1 MNVHVYPFLPSFRL
15 GLVVVAA
22 VSLCYGLIR
31 VAYNLFFHPLSH
43 FPGPRGAACT
53 RLWLAY
59 MELVKRVSLSDLRA
73 ELHRKYGDVVRISPN
88 ELHFSHPAAYNEIYN
103 AQNKWDKDHDF
114 YRAFDV
120 GEAFFAQTNYLKSKH
135 SRALVSNFFSRQS
148 ISELQHLIRSLVRG
162 FHFPRRMRHLMS
174 HSLSSWT
181 NSAIASRLKTGKGS
195 PATCISA
202 FSVSVPTRSPISV
215 SPASFNQLSFP
226 DFRGDIVL
234 GIDIAMDTVT
244 LRKFSDVFIW
254 LLRSFPHSILARISP
269 ALKGLLTFRRA
280 LKNQIEAI
288 LRSPQA
294 MDDAPHRIIY
304 RELLNPEAIK
314 GHPVPTAQQLLN
326 EAEVLF
332 SAGSH
337 TVGTVLMTGVYHLL
351 HNPETK
357 QRLVD
362 EVRSTWP
369 VLDSPPSYEELEK
382 LPFLASALLT
392 AVIKEM
398 LRIAPAVPAGLP
410 RVVPPSGAVIAGV
423 RIPGG
428 TVVSQSP
435 LFLHFSEQI
444 FPRPHQF
451 LPDRWLQPG
460 SKALDNCL
468 VAFSKGPRSCLGINL
483 GYCELYLTLAY
494 LFRRFEVRADLAKPA
509 DLKWSEHF
517 LPLFEGQ
524 HLHAYCDPL
533 DE

>member
-1 MNVHVYPFLPSFRL
+1 MNVHVYSFLPSFRL

-22 VSLCYGLIR
+22 VSLCYGLLR
-31 VAYNLFFHPLSH
+31 VTYNLFFHPLSH

-148 ISELQHLIRSLVRG
+148 ISELQHLIRSLLDQ
-162 FHFPRRMRHLMS
+162 FCD
-174 HSLSSWT
+174 
-181 NSAIASRLKTGKGS
+181 RLKAQNREGKSSDLYLGFQ
-195 PATCISA
+195 CFSA
-202 FSVSVPTRSPISV
+202 DTITNFCFA
-215 SPASFNQLSFP
+215 ASFDQLSFP

-254 LLRSFPHSILARISP
+254 LLRSFPHSLLARISP

-362 EVRSTWP
+362 EVRSAWP
-369 VLDSPPSYEELEK
+369 VLDSPPPSYEELEK
-382 LPFLASALLT
+382 LPFLT
-392 AVIKEM
+392 AVIKET

-435 LFLHFSEQI
+435 LFLHFSEHV

-494 LFRRFEVRADLAKPA
+494 LFRRFDVRADLAKPA

>member
-15 GLVVVAA
+15 GLVVAGA
-22 VSLCYGLIR
+22 VSLCYCLLR
-31 VAYNLFFHPLSH
+31 LTYNLFFHPLSH

-88 ELHFSHPAAYNEIYN
+88 ELHFAHPAAYNEIYN
-103 AQNKWDKDHDF
+103 AQNKWDKDHKF

-120 GEAFFAQTNYLKSKH
+120 GEAFFAQSNYLKSKH
-135 SRALVSNFFSRQS
+135 SRGLVSNFFSRKS
-148 ISELQHLIRSLVRG
+148 ISELQHLIRGLLDQ
-162 FHFPRRMRHLMS
+162 FCD
-174 HSLSSWT
+174 
-181 NSAIASRLKTGKGS
+181 RLKAQNSEGKSSDLYLGFQ
-195 PATCISA
+195 CFSA
-202 FSVSVPTRSPISV
+202 DTITNFCFA
-215 SPASFNQLSFP
+215 ASFDQLSFP
-226 DFRGDIVL
+226 EFRGDIVL

-254 LLRSFPHSILARISP
+254 LLRSFPHSLLARISP

-288 LRSPQA
+288 LRSPQT

-362 EVRSTWP
+362 EIRSAWP
-369 VLDSPPSYEELEK
+369 VLDNPPSYEALEK
-382 LPFLASALLT
+382 LPFLAT
-392 AVIKEM
+392 VIKEM

-435 LFLHFSEQI
+435 LFLHFSEKI
-444 FPRPHQF
+444 FPQPHQF
-451 LPDRWLQPG
+451 LPERWLQPG
-460 SKALDNCL
+460 SNALDNCL

-483 GYCELYLTLAY
+483 GYCELYLALAY
-494 LFRRFEVRADLAKPA
+494 LFRRFDIRADLEKPA

-533 DE
+533 DK

>member
-1 MNVHVYPFLPSFRL
+1 MDVHVYSFLPSFQL
-15 GLVVVAA
+15 GLEVTAA
-22 VSLCYGLIR
+22 VLLCYVLLR
-31 VAYNLFFHPLSH
+31 VTYNLFFHPLSR
-43 FPGPRGAACT
+43 FPGPRGAACS
-53 RLWLAY
+53 RWWLAY

-88 ELHFSHPAAYNEIYN
+88 ELHFAHPSAYNEIYN
-103 AQNKWDKDHDF
+103 AQNKWDKDRDF
-114 YRAFDV
+114 YRAFDL
-120 GEAFFAQTNYLKSKH
+120 GDSFFVQSNYLKSKH

-148 ISELQHLIRSLVRG
+148 ISELQHLVRSLLDQ
-162 FHFPRRMRHLMS
+162 FCD
-174 HSLSSWT
+174 
-181 NSAIASRLKTGKGS
+181 RLKAQSGEGKS
-195 PATCISA
+195 SDLYLAFQCFSADTITNFCFAT
-202 FSVSVPTRSPISV
+202 
-215 SPASFNQLSFP
+215 SFNQLSFP

-234 GIDIAMDTVT
+234 GVDIAMDTVT
-244 LRKFSDVFIW
+244 LRKFSDVFVW
-254 LLRSFPHSILARISP
+254 LLRNFPHSLLARLSP
-269 ALKGLLTFRRA
+269 ALRGSITCRKA

-288 LRSPQA
+288 LKNPQV

-314 GHPVPTAQQLLN
+314 GRAVPTAQQLLN

-332 SAGSH
+332 GAGSH

-351 HNPETK
+351 RNPEVK

-362 EVRSTWP
+362 EVRSAWP
-369 VLDSPPSYEELEK
+369 VLDKTPNYEELEK
-382 LPFLASALLT
+382 LPFLT

-435 LFLHFSEQI
+435 LFVHFSEQI
-444 FPRPHQF
+444 FPRPHEF

-494 LFRRFEVRADLAKPA
+494 LFRRFDVRADLAKPA
-509 DLKWSEHF
+509 DLVWSEHF

-524 HLHAYCDPL
+524 HLHAYCDPR

>member
-22 VSLCYGLIR
+22 VSLCYGLLR
-31 VAYNLFFHPLSH
+31 VTYNLFFHPLSH

-103 AQNKWDKDHDF
+103 AQNKWDKDHEF

-148 ISELQHLIRSLVRG
+148 ISELQHLVRSLVRVSL
-162 FHFPRRMRHLMS
+162 PMS
-174 HSLSSWT
+174 H
-181 NSAIASRLKTGKGS
+181 ASPNVTFTLQLDQFCDRLKAQNREGKSSDLYLGFQ
-195 PATCISA
+195 CFSA
-202 FSVSVPTRSPISV
+202 DTITNFCFA
-215 SPASFNQLSFP
+215 ASFNQLSFP
-226 DFRGDIVL
+226 EFRGDIVL

-254 LLRSFPHSILARISP
+254 LLRSFPHSLLARISP

-314 GHPVPTAQQLLN
+314 GRPVPTAQQLLN

-362 EVRSTWP
+362 EVRSAWP
-369 VLDSPPSYEELEK
+369 VLDSPPSYEELER

-428 TVVSQSP
+428 
-435 LFLHFSEQI
+435 
-444 FPRPHQF
+444 
-451 LPDRWLQPG
+451 PG

-483 GYCELYLTLAY
+483 GYCELYLALAY
-494 LFRRFEVRADLAKPA
+494 LFRRFDVRADLAKPA

-533 DE
+533 DD